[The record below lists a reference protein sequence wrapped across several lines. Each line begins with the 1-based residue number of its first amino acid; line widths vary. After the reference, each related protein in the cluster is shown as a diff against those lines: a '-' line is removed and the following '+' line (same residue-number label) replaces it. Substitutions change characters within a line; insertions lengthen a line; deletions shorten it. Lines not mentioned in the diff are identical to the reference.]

1 MPMTD
6 FKMTEKINW
15 EESYGEILEAYQHL
29 IDNGWIKPPVRTLI
43 YQLNAEHPDKWQKK
57 HYGHLTTF
65 LQRKKDSGELEYGL
79 FASDTGGASAIPLS
93 MMDILKQ
100 IKAWKET
107 VPLRLSHDGNLY
119 VLFHEHEGMIPTLN
133 KLFDYRIGSLSS
145 QGQIRH
151 EHLYE
156 VLSEL
161 VDTLHKLKGNEIRII
176 GIADYDIYGA
186 KGYDTGQGHI
196 IRNHAEWITRTF
208 PDCHFYVYGVTRKQ
222 IEEVGLDPKD
232 EHQFDGWLQR
242 YGLDKFR
249 DDIRRIVGYDNGW
262 DGMRYNRIVCKE
274 HLDFHVNDI
283 NKSLFDIMNH
293 YFQAHGESFKDMDFV
308 SMFRE
313 EGF

>member
-1 MPMTD
+1 MVI
-6 FKMTEKINW
+6 KMIDW
-15 EESYGEILEAYQHL
+15 EESYDEIMDAYQHL
-29 IDNGWIKPPVRTLI
+29 IDNGWIQPPVRTLI
-43 YQLNAEHPDKWQKK
+43 YQLNAENSEKWQKK

-65 LQRKKDSGELEYGL
+65 LQRKKEAGVLAYGR

-93 MMDILKQ
+93 MIGILEQ

-107 VPLRLSHDGNLY
+107 VPLQLSPDNNLY

-151 EHLYE
+151 EHLHK
-156 VLSEL
+156 VLSNL
-161 VDTLHKLKGNEIRII
+161 VNVLHMLKGNEIKII

-196 IRNHAEWITRTF
+196 IRNHAEWITETF
-208 PDCHFYVYGVTRKQ
+208 PECHFYVYGVTRKQ
-222 IEEVGLDPKD
+222 IEDVGLDPED

-242 YGLDKFR
+242 YGLEKFR
-249 DDIRRIVGYDNGW
+249 NDIRQIVGYNSGW
-262 DGMRYNRIVCKE
+262 NSMKSNRLVCKKHPE
-274 HLDFHVNDI
+274 FSVVSI
-283 NKSLFDIMNH
+283 NEGLSKMMNH
-293 YFQAHGESFKDMDFV
+293 CFTKHGETFKNMDFI

-313 EGF
+313 ERNED

>member
-1 MPMTD
+1 MID
-6 FKMTEKINW
+6 W
-15 EESYGEILEAYQHL
+15 EESFDEIMDAYQHL
-29 IDNGWIKPPVRTLI
+29 IENGWIKPPVRTLI
-43 YQLNAEHPDKWQKK
+43 YQLNAENPDKWQKK

-65 LQRKKDSGELEYGL
+65 LQRKKETGILDYGL

-93 MMDILKQ
+93 MIGILKQ
-100 IKAWKET
+100 IKGWKET
-107 VPLRLSHDGNLY
+107 VPLQLSPDGNLY

-151 EHLYE
+151 EHLYK

-161 VDTLHKLKGNEIRII
+161 VETLHRLEGTEIRII

-186 KGYDTGQGHI
+186 KGYDIGQGHI
-196 IRNHAEWITRTF
+196 IRNHAKWITETF
-208 PDCHFYVYGVTRKQ
+208 PECHFYVYGVTRKQ
-222 IEEVGLDPKD
+222 IEDVGLNPED

-249 DDIRRIVGYDNGW
+249 NDIRGIVGYNNGW
-262 DGMRYNRIVCKE
+262 RGMKSNRLVCKQ
-274 HLDFHVNDI
+274 HPDFSVDDI
-283 NKSLFDIMNH
+283 NSGLLRILNH
-293 YFQAHGESFKDMDFV
+293 CFSTHGEIVKDMDFI

-313 EGF
+313 ERDE